1 MEETSTNSQRLRT
14 IIALTSGG
22 LTTRIHEFWTH
33 PRLRNLY
40 PEFLFGLYGIVV
52 ASSPLIRYAAV
63 EAEKLSSEDAI
74 ARILAPYLLEHAEE
88 ETGHEEWLLEDLIS
102 LGIGRAQVL
111 NRLPYTSVSSL
122 VGSQYYMAAH
132 VHPVAMLGYL
142 AVLENPAAPEF
153 LEGVAQ
159 RNHLPIESFSTLLKH
174 ARLDVGHVAEFDQML
189 DNLALT
195 QKQRDVMTM
204 SAISSVSYLEAFF
217 EEVLEHF
224 NRTDDERL
232 PNSIFHYGRKHS
244 ATHASSAEELR
255 ASEAEGHL
263 ALR

>member
-22 LTTRIHEFWTH
+22 LTARIHEFWTH
-33 PRLRNLY
+33 PRLGDLY

-52 ASSPLIRYAAV
+52 ASTPLIRHAGV
-63 EAEKLSSEDAI
+63 EAEKLASADPL
-74 ARILAPYLLEHAEE
+74 ARLLAPYLQEHAEE
-88 ETGHEEWLLEDLIS
+88 ETGHEEWLLEDLAT
-102 LGIGRAQVL
+102 LGFGREQVL
-111 NRLPYTSVSSL
+111 HRLPYTSVSSL
-122 VGSQYYMAAH
+122 VGSQYYLAAH

-153 LEGVAQ
+153 LEEVAH

-174 ARLDVGHVAEFDQML
+174 ARLDVGHVAEFDHML
-189 DNLALT
+189 DTLQFT
-195 QKQRDVMTM
+195 QKQRDIMTM

-224 NRTDDERL
+224 NRADDEHWA
-232 PNSIFHYGRKHS
+232 NSIFHYGSRQS
-244 ATHASSAEELR
+244 PIQASRAEALR
-255 ASEAEGHL
+255 ANEAAGQL
-263 ALR
+263 ALK

>member
-1 MEETSTNSQRLRT
+1 MEETCTNSQRLRS

-22 LTTRIHEFWTH
+22 LSTRIHEFWMHTS
-33 PRLRNLY
+33 LGDLY

-52 ASSPLIRYAAV
+52 ASTPLIRHAAM
-63 EAEKLSSEDAI
+63 EAEKLASADPL
-74 ARILAPYLLEHAEE
+74 ARLLAPYLHEHAEE
-88 ETGHEEWLLEDLIS
+88 ETGHERWLLEDLEC
-102 LGIGRAQVL
+102 LGFGREQVL
-111 NRLPYTSVSSL
+111 HRLPYTSVAKL
-122 VGSQYYMAAH
+122 VGAQYYLAAH

-142 AVLENPAAPEF
+142 SVLENPASPEF

-174 ARLDVGHVAEFDQML
+174 ARLDVGHVAEFDHML
-189 DNLALT
+189 DSLSLT
-195 QKQRDVMTM
+195 QRQRDIMTM

-224 NRTDDERL
+224 NRADDDHGVDG
-232 PNSIFHYGRKHS
+232 IFHYGLQHS
-244 ATHASSAEELR
+244 PTQASSAEEVR

-263 ALR
+263 ALK